1 MLSFFSGFAGRD
13 EKDILQYSVNII
25 HLFQI
30 DTGELNKYLWLS
42 SEVWV
47 ALVSHKGD
55 ICFKAKVQLS
65 LVSRLQKELNFSI

>member
-30 DTGELNKYLWLS
+30 DTRRIKQIL
-42 SEVWV
+42 V
-47 ALVSHKGD
+47 AQLRRL
-55 ICFKAKVQLS
+55 KAPH
-65 LVSRLQKELNFSI
+65 

>member
-30 DTGELNKYLWLS
+30 DTRRIKQILVAQLRSLGCF
-42 SEVWV
+42 SEP
-47 ALVSHKGD
+47 
-55 ICFKAKVQLS
+55 
-65 LVSRLQKELNFSI
+65 

>member
-30 DTGELNKYLWLS
+30 DTRRIKQIPMAQLRSLGCFSEIFVSKLRCSYLLCLAYKRS
-42 SEVWV
+42 
-47 ALVSHKGD
+47 
-55 ICFKAKVQLS
+55 
-65 LVSRLQKELNFSI
+65 